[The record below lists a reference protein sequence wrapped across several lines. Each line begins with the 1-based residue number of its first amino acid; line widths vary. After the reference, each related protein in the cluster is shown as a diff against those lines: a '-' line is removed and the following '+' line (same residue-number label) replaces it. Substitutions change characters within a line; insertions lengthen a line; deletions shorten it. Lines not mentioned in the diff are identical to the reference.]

1 LIDLL
6 KEMGFDLKHIKD
18 KHLIAESMDNDAVG
32 NCFQVS
38 IPMSRVLDPSNEV
51 IIAYEMNG

>member
-1 LIDLL
+1 
-6 KEMGFDLKHIKD
+6 MGFDLEHIKD